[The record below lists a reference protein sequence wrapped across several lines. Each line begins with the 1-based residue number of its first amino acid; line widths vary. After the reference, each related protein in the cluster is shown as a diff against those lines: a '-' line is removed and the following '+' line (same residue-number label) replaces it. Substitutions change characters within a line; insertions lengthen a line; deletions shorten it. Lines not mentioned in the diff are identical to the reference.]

1 MLRKKERFKNIVV
14 GVMIVNT
21 RMVWIQI
28 EMLRQEAGAILK
40 IYFKM
45 MIVNTQNGYGYKD
58 ADGMF
63 LE

>member
-21 RMVWIQI
+21 RVVWIQI
-28 EMLRQEAGAILK
+28 EMLQQEAGAILK

-45 MIVNTQNGYGYKD
+45 MIVNT
-58 ADGMF
+58 
-63 LE
+63 

>member
-1 MLRKKERFKNIVV
+1 
-14 GVMIVNT
+14 MIVNT